1 MHALFFAAAPMAL
14 LAAVPASA
22 SNGGHIK
29 QSPAVVPPQF
39 SPRQIH
45 GYAAA
50 LLEIQK
56 MRQMLSARTARLG
69 PKQAAIVK
77 SRAQSEMIQIVK
89 RHGLDLPDFNAISVE
104 VERQRRLRH
113 QVKQLMM
120 EQLLST

>member
-1 MHALFFAAAPMAL
+1 MHAIFFTAAPLAL
-14 LAAVPASA
+14 LAAVPTPAS
-22 SNGGHIK
+22 SREHIK

-56 MRQMLSARTARLG
+56 MQQMLAARTAKLG
-69 PKQAAIVK
+69 PEQATVLK

-104 VERQRRLRH
+104 VERQRRLAH

-120 EQLLST
+120 EQLLSI